1 LSFTGFFLLFLLSVV
16 VVKIKVFRTRGAP
29 GGRMSDNWTFP
40 VLFASYLI
48 SVMGALVEYFGR
60 MPDVNLWVSVPGYVL
75 ATCGV
80 AINGWSVRAL
90 GPWWSARIEI
100 KRGHRVVE
108 AGPYR
113 FSRHPYYLATL
124 LELGGLALILNSF
137 YTLCY
142 VFLVHTPLLAARILY
157 EERVLLANLGNSYR
171 SYRERVGIIPGMVS
185 R

>member
-1 LSFTGFFLLFLLSVV
+1 MIFTGIFLLYFVIVV
-16 VVKIKVFRTRGAP
+16 LVKVRVFRTRGGP
-29 GGRMSDNWTFP
+29 GGRVRDNWTFP
-40 VLFASYLI
+40 VLFASYLV

-60 MPDVNLWVSVPGYVL
+60 WPEVKLWVSAPGYLL

-80 AINGWSVRAL
+80 LINRWSVRTL

-100 KRGHRVVE
+100 KEDHRVVE
-108 AGPYR
+108 SGPYR

-137 YTLCY
+137 YTLSY
-142 VFLVHTPLLAARILY
+142 VIVVHTPLLAARILY
-157 EERVLLANLGNSYR
+157 EERVLLAGLGNSYR
-171 SYRERVGIIPGMVS
+171 SYRERVGIIPGVVS